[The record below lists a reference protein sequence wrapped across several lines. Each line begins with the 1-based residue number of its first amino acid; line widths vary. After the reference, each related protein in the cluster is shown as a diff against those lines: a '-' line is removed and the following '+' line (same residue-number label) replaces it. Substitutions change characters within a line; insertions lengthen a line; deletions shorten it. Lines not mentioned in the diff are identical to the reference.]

1 MGAALLV
8 ALLLGSDYEALIER
22 FRADDVRA
30 VYELTV
36 WPGAKAKAAAE
47 DLRARAA
54 AQAAAQGSVDASF
67 LAAAALLHTE
77 AAFSLRSADRIRESQ
92 LHVALARGLV
102 EAGKGVGPAPSP
114 GGAPSFE
121 CRFLLAVT
129 YDLAETSDHSEA
141 LRLSKE
147 AERSCEG
154 QSEFWLARGA
164 LHEMAWSLRLDVP
177 VPPEAETPAETLVAS
192 RKEGRE
198 RELARFCLQRA
209 IEIEP
214 TSSEAH
220 LRLGRVFSGAGKP
233 DEAVRELSWVID
245 HDRATERL
253 YLGNLF
259 LGDVREA
266 QSRHAEAA
274 ALYRVAQGLVP
285 RAQSAIL
292 ALSFL
297 KMASD
302 TPASAREALLPALR
316 TRPDPDLLDP
326 WLLYNTG
333 APYRGLE
340 RIIKELRVAAGMSGR
355 P

>member
-1 MGAALLV
+1 MGAALLL

-22 FRADDVRA
+22 FRADDRHA
-30 VYELTV
+30 VYELTE
-36 WPGAKAKAAAE
+36 WPAAKAKAAAE
-47 DLRARAA
+47 DLRARPLH
-54 AQAAAQGSVDASF
+54 QGSVDASF
-67 LAAAALLHTE
+67 IAAAALLHTE
-77 AAFSLRSADRIRESQ
+77 AAFSLRSADRVRESQ

-102 EAGKGVGPAPSP
+102 EAAKGVGPAPSP

-129 YDLAETSDHSEA
+129 YDLAETSDHPEA

-147 AERSCEG
+147 AERPCGG

-177 VPPEAETPAETLVAS
+177 APPETETPTETLVTS
-192 RKEGRE
+192 RKEARE
-198 RELARFCLQRA
+198 MELARFCLQRA

-220 LRLGRVFSGAGKP
+220 LRLGRVFSQAGRP
-233 DEAVRELSWVID
+233 DEAVRELSWVIR
-245 HDRATERL
+245 HDQATERL

-259 LGDVREA
+259 LGDVRET
-266 QSRHAEAA
+266 QSRRAEAA
-274 ALYRVAQGLVP
+274 ALYRAAQSLVP
-285 RAQSAIL
+285 RAQSATL

-302 TPASAREALLPALR
+302 TPASARDALLPALR
-316 TRPDPDLLDP
+316 DRPASALLDP

-340 RIIKELRVAAGMSGR
+340 RIMKELRVAAGMSDR